1 MQMNQEL
8 EKLYTSSEKIA
19 EQLLIQK
26 PSYDKTGL
34 GFFFGQ
40 STKKTIGRNE
50 PNTSKDKEYL
60 SRTNDASKDKENI
73 A

>member
-1 MQMNQEL
+1 MRSYISVQR
-8 EKLYTSSEKIA
+8 
-19 EQLLIQK
+19 

-40 STKKTIGRNE
+40 SAKKTVERNE
-50 PNTSKDKEYL
+50 PSTSKDKEYL
-60 SRTNDASKDKENI
+60 SKIDDASKDKEDI